1 MLIQYPVQLFLV
13 LWSFPT
19 YAYIES
25 DTQKKCF
32 PSWCFLWHPWGEFE
46 SGMPNIFIEEVH
58 KLLPAHVL
66 LLLNMRRRDAQ
77 MADGQWKQCSYLM
90 RTHEDFIRQ
99 DIAAFFRHLSTGKE
113 ILLDQPLANEFDGYR
128 GAWGFVGHGSKPFTQ
143 RTLDELRRM
152 QRKNWGFHCC
162 MPFHG
167 MVADLW
173 RCFCHSSQQGQW
185 RSLVVISVL
194 GDTEIIFG

>member
-1 MLIQYPVQLFLV
+1 MIISNVCIYWKRHPKEMLPIMVFLMAPLRWV
-13 LWSFPT
+13 W
-19 YAYIES
+19 I
-25 DTQKKCF
+25 
-32 PSWCFLWHPWGEFE
+32 
-46 SGMPNIFIEEVH
+46 
-58 KLLPAHVL
+58 
-66 LLLNMRRRDAQ
+66 RDAKHLHWGGPQ
-77 MADGQWKQCSYLM
+77 TSSCPCLAATQYATPGCSDGRWPMKTMQLS
-90 RTHEDFIRQ
+90 HEDSWGLHTSRYSSIF
-99 DIAAFFRHLSTGKE
+99 STPVNRKGDSFGSATCQWVWW
-113 ILLDQPLANEFDGYR
+113 LPG